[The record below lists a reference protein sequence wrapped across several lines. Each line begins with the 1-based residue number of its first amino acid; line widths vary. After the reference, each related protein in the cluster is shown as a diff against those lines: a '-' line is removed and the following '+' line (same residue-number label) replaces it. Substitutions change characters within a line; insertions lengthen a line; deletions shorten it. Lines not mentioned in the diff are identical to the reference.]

1 MATRISQRQ
10 KELLDREAGI
20 LTACRQM
27 LLEEG
32 YHSLTMER
40 VAAGSQTPKGTL
52 YQHFTSKEDMVLA
65 LSLQGLEGRLD
76 MMRRGATYSGRTRE
90 RMVALGEGASLF
102 MRSHPEDAEIM
113 RMARGSMRER
123 ASAQRVRTAT
133 RIEHEMVQL
142 VRDILEDA
150 VAQGDLKLLP
160 YVSVG
165 QMTLALWA
173 LVEGGFTLVQ
183 EAVTRTVLEMD
194 NPIHDLW
201 VSYNVLADGYQWK
214 PLFCEWDWE
223 ETLAEIRRRLFPEE
237 TQAVYGKD
245 AWYGDAGTV
254 HPRHTRFWPESAF
267 QKESLVSCEAIKPT
281 GERKEDES

>member
-1 MATRISQRQ
+1 
-10 KELLDREAGI
+10 
-20 LTACRQM
+20 M

-65 LSLQGLEGRLD
+65 LSLQGLEGRLE
-76 MMRRGATYSGRTRE
+76 MMRRGALYPGRTRE

-123 ASAQRVRTAT
+123 ASAQRVQMAM
-133 RIEHEMVQL
+133 RIEHDMVQL
-142 VRDILEDA
+142 VRDVLANA
-150 VAQGDLKLLP
+150 VAQGELKLLP
-160 YVSVG
+160 YVSVE

-183 EAVTRTVLEMD
+183 EAVPRAVLEMD

-201 VSYNVLADGYQWK
+201 IGYNVLADGYQWA

-237 TQAVYGKD
+237 TQAVYGEN

-254 HPRHTRFWPESAF
+254 HPRHTHFWPESAF
-267 QKESLVSCEAIKPT
+267 QKETLVVCEAFKPK
-281 GERKEDES
+281 GELKEDGS